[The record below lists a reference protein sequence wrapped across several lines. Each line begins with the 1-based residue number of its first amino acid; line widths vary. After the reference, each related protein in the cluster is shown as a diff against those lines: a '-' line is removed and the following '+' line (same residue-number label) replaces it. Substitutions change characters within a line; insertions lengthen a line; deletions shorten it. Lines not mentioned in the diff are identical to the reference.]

1 MFLLMDLLLLL
12 ELMREKLKKVCNFFF
27 FFFFGGFF
35 LVSGTD
41 YSLLMLEKM
50 NKRER
55 EREDNN

>member
-27 FFFFGGFF
+27 FFGGFF
-35 LVSGTD
+35 LISGTD

>member
-27 FFFFGGFF
+27 FLGGFF
-35 LVSGTD
+35 LISGTD

>member
-27 FFFFGGFF
+27 FFGGFF
-35 LVSGTD
+35 LISGTD

-55 EREDNN
+55 EDNN